1 MTIKLSK
8 LFFAAILIYYG
19 WFQAVLFQIP
29 FMLPILGAAMIGFIV
44 LNALLTGT
52 GLTRLITF
60 ELAMW
65 ILFAVTSLV
74 FGYFVAENIGF
85 LVSEVY
91 NLFEYLMLIY
101 AIIYIA
107 DKDGNLDFF
116 IKTFII
122 FALICALTAVFAGV
136 EYEPGRI
143 SMGLTD
149 NPNGLGVNM
158 AIGICCILYK
168 VEFKKF
174 LYSVAALGSI
184 LLFTYVIVLTGS
196 RKSFLGIVIIVAY
209 WLVFVAF
216 KDTEGLSFAQKLKG
230 FVLIGAAGAAAYST
244 LYVFFSSSVLLE
256 RLITLFQSGSDTRT
270 DMYDAAFR
278 LFRES
283 PLVGVGF
290 NNFRAVAGFDTYS
303 HSTYAEAIACT
314 GIIGSFLY
322 FLPYVTMLFHY
333 VKMAFSRN
341 AGHSL
346 IKQERVMLGLFGL
359 MVFLGIGIIHFYE
372 LTSSI
377 AFGMIFAFHFVNK
390 KIFAKE

>member
-1 MTIKLSK
+1 MTIKVSK

-19 WFQAVLFQIP
+19 WFQAVFFQIP
-29 FMLPILGAAMIGFIV
+29 LVLPILGAVMIGFIL
-44 LNALLTGT
+44 LNALLTCT
-52 GLTRLITF
+52 DLTKLITF
-60 ELAMW
+60 ELAVW

-74 FGYFVAENIGF
+74 FGYFVAESIGF

-101 AIIYIA
+101 VIIYIA

-158 AIGICCILYK
+158 AIGVCCVLYK

-184 LLFTYVIVLTGS
+184 LLFIYVILLTGS
-196 RKSFLGIVIIVAY
+196 RKSFLGILLVFAY
-209 WLVFVAF
+209 WLVFVAI
-216 KDTEGLSFAQKLKG
+216 KDIEGLSFAQKFKG

-244 LYVFFSSSVLLE
+244 LYVFFSGSVLLA

-283 PLVGVGF
+283 PLVGVGY
-290 NNFRAVAGFDTYS
+290 NNFRAVAGFGTYS

-322 FLPYVTMLFHY
+322 FLPYVTMFFHY

-341 AGHSL
+341 AGNLL